1 MKRTLSLL
9 LVFAIVLSFSGF
21 AVAENPAL
29 PACGETIEGF
39 TVKETRDFPLLG
51 AEIVLFEHDRTGA
64 KLVYIANNDT
74 NRVFDL
80 TFFTRAIDNT
90 GLPHVFE
97 HATLNGSEKYPSS
110 ALFFNLM
117 YQTYN
122 TFMNALTAPLFT
134 TYPVAS
140 LSEEQLLKYAD
151 FYTDSCFHPM
161 ILKQESIFR
170 EEAWRYRLENPE
182 DALTIEGTVYSEMLA
197 GLNLD
202 SMAYRNL
209 LRTAFPGSTIGNE
222 SGGDP
227 ADIPDMTWDALK
239 DYHETY
245 YHPSNCVAYLYG
257 QIDHYEAFLSLLDE
271 AFAPYEKREFTFE
284 DPDYTPI
291 DAPVEANLPF
301 PVEAGSDAKN
311 RSTIYYA
318 FVCPGLKDDPQEE
331 LMLNTLTDLLMADA
345 SVLIQSLK
353 KALPSGSFGSYIEL
367 DSPEDAILF
376 SASNVNPED
385 AGIFRDTVNAALAEV
400 AANGFPQDLVDGIMS
415 SLSLSM
421 KLSRE
426 NSNAG
431 VNLLAAGPFVS
442 LYASTG
448 DPFNY
453 LDYVDALEQMDT
465 WNQNGYYKDAVT
477 KWLTENERTVL
488 VSTYPEPGLREELD
502 AAEAQRLAEVKASMT
517 EEELLAIVTQTNAE
531 KEEKDASALVAR
543 LQAVTVSSLPEEVR
557 TYDVADTTDENGL
570 RFLTAEAAVDDVG
583 EPLLFL
589 DAAGLP
595 QEDLHWFVLYT
606 ALLGEMDTSSHTH
619 EELAT
624 LLTRY
629 FYNGSIRLSL
639 VSTYGSKEYHPYLR
653 SSWIA
658 TDEDLSAGYDLLYEI
673 LYDTQFTDT
682 EKLLGLI
689 TQNKASLKSAITNSP
704 YTAQLY
710 RAFGATTPLYAYY
723 DYVNFLPYYAFLD
736 QAEQLMQSNPED
748 VVAKL
753 EQIQQFFHN
762 RAGAISA
769 YAGSAD
775 GVQVNTAL
783 AEEFFVKLDDRPTD
797 PVSYRFETPSQRE
810 ALIVDSA
817 VQYNCVVSDYT
828 GMGLPEYTADLDAV
842 SALIS
847 DAYLM
852 PMLREQYGVYTPMH
866 GYIDDAGSYF
876 VSYRDPNI
884 AETFAVYEALPEYL
898 RSLASDQETLNGY
911 ILSSYSGYAMPEGE
925 LSGAISSIT
934 GVLTER
940 PEDLK
945 LKYMQELKAL
955 TPERLLTLSDAYAAM
970 MGSGI
975 RLTAGGAAALN
986 ANADLYDVIF
996 NPFGA
1001 VDTSQIEFS
1010 DASEGSTHY
1019 EAVRFVY
1026 ENHLMMSQED
1036 TIFGADDSASLG
1048 DLAGALY
1055 ALVGGDAS
1063 DPETATA
1070 FLAENGLL
1078 SVEST
1083 AAAELTSNTTGEIL
1097 TVFSQA
1103 VGIPYTAPE
1112 SLAEDVVLTRAELAE
1127 IVMDYTNGLN

>member
-202 SMAYRNL
+202 SMAYRNM

-291 DAPVEANLPF
+291 DAPVETSLPF

-400 AANGFPQDLVDGIMS
+400 AANGFPQDLVDGI
-415 SLSLSM
+415 
-421 KLSRE
+421 
-426 NSNAG
+426 
-431 VNLLAAGPFVS
+431 
-442 LYASTG
+442 
-448 DPFNY
+448 
-453 LDYVDALEQMDT
+453 
-465 WNQNGYYKDAVT
+465 
-477 KWLTENERTVL
+477 
-488 VSTYPEPGLREELD
+488 
-502 AAEAQRLAEVKASMT
+502 
-517 EEELLAIVTQTNAE
+517 
-531 KEEKDASALVAR
+531 
-543 LQAVTVSSLPEEVR
+543 
-557 TYDVADTTDENGL
+557 
-570 RFLTAEAAVDDVG
+570 
-583 EPLLFL
+583 
-589 DAAGLP
+589 
-595 QEDLHWFVLYT
+595 
-606 ALLGEMDTSSHTH
+606 
-619 EELAT
+619 
-624 LLTRY
+624 
-629 FYNGSIRLSL
+629 
-639 VSTYGSKEYHPYLR
+639 
-653 SSWIA
+653 
-658 TDEDLSAGYDLLYEI
+658 
-673 LYDTQFTDT
+673 
-682 EKLLGLI
+682 
-689 TQNKASLKSAITNSP
+689 
-704 YTAQLY
+704 
-710 RAFGATTPLYAYY
+710 
-723 DYVNFLPYYAFLD
+723 
-736 QAEQLMQSNPED
+736 
-748 VVAKL
+748 
-753 EQIQQFFHN
+753 
-762 RAGAISA
+762 
-769 YAGSAD
+769 
-775 GVQVNTAL
+775 
-783 AEEFFVKLDDRPTD
+783 
-797 PVSYRFETPSQRE
+797 
-810 ALIVDSA
+810 
-817 VQYNCVVSDYT
+817 
-828 GMGLPEYTADLDAV
+828 
-842 SALIS
+842 
-847 DAYLM
+847 
-852 PMLREQYGVYTPMH
+852 
-866 GYIDDAGSYF
+866 
-876 VSYRDPNI
+876 
-884 AETFAVYEALPEYL
+884 
-898 RSLASDQETLNGY
+898 
-911 ILSSYSGYAMPEGE
+911 
-925 LSGAISSIT
+925 
-934 GVLTER
+934 
-940 PEDLK
+940 
-945 LKYMQELKAL
+945 
-955 TPERLLTLSDAYAAM
+955 
-970 MGSGI
+970 
-975 RLTAGGAAALN
+975 
-986 ANADLYDVIF
+986 
-996 NPFGA
+996 
-1001 VDTSQIEFS
+1001 
-1010 DASEGSTHY
+1010 
-1019 EAVRFVY
+1019 
-1026 ENHLMMSQED
+1026 
-1036 TIFGADDSASLG
+1036 
-1048 DLAGALY
+1048 
-1055 ALVGGDAS
+1055 
-1063 DPETATA
+1063 
-1070 FLAENGLL
+1070 
-1078 SVEST
+1078 
-1083 AAAELTSNTTGEIL
+1083 
-1097 TVFSQA
+1097 
-1103 VGIPYTAPE
+1103 
-1112 SLAEDVVLTRAELAE
+1112 
-1127 IVMDYTNGLN
+1127 